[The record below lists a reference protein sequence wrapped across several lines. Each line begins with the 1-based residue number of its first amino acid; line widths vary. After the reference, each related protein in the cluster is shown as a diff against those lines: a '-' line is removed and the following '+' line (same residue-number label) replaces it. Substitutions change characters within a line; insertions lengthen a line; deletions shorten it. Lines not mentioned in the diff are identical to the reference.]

1 MQASK
6 KLAKGLALIMS
17 DPHQTF
23 PLPEKHE
30 SYSANNDDLHVLAGY
45 FTLIKVRR
53 HQGTSN
59 QGAPLG
65 LVKVFLEW
73 RFPFN

>member
-45 FTLIKVRR
+45 FTLIKVRDTKEPPIR
-53 HQGTSN
+53 GH
-59 QGAPLG
+59 P
-65 LVKVFLEW
+65 
-73 RFPFN
+73 